1 MALLSGDQVKT
12 YFDNKHM
19 CLKTIDLYK
28 NLINSY

>member
-1 MALLSGDQVKT
+1 MALLSNKRVKM

-28 NLINSY
+28 NIINSY